1 VQEGCIADT
10 TPASVF
16 EVLEVFFPEEYGSS
30 HKNWFLDQSSGCQV
44 PSDHWECL
52 SGAVLLKM
60 HHFSLFLFLLF
71 QPAFR
76 VVISK

>member
-1 VQEGCIADT
+1 M
-10 TPASVF
+10 PASVF